1 MGFNERVQFYKRI
14 EKIRKR
20 PLILYVTSLRNN
32 ASGQMGAD
40 VIPYFCKQIEK
51 IPVACKQVD
60 LLIVSNGGDPIVSWR
75 IMSLLRER
83 FDNVAVLLPYQA
95 YSAAT
100 LLTLGADEI
109 IMHPFSNLGPVD
121 PQLTYFK
128 SIPGQAEPQ
137 KVAFGAEDLRHYIDF
152 VVKDVGISD
161 QEQKERAFQLVCN
174 EVGAIPI
181 GVAKRSSNLGLSLG
195 EKLLKLHIK
204 DDQNKVKAIS
214 ESLNKSFYH
223 HGYSVGRKEALEIGL
238 PVHPD
243 HTPALNEIEELI
255 WKIWI
260 DIEYEMQCNISFNPF
275 DVVMRDPTLAAQIR
289 PVPQVQL
296 PANLPQAILQNV
308 LNQILQQIQTVA
320 TQPVDYEL
328 FQAALESIRERSE
341 YRTTGFINAIR
352 LPDMK
357 IKINVTPTFSN
368 WNAIPIVA
376 EETTDVG
383 EVATGGDLI

>member
-1 MGFNERVQFYKRI
+1 MG
-14 EKIRKR
+14 
-20 PLILYVTSLRNN
+20 
-32 ASGQMGAD
+32 GD
-40 VIPYFCKQIEK
+40 VIPFICKQIEN
-51 IPVACKQVD
+51 IPDTCRKVD

-128 SIPGQAEPQ
+128 PIPGQSEPQ

-152 VVKDVGISD
+152 VTKDVGISD

-204 DDQNKVKAIS
+204 DDQNKVRAIS

-238 PVHPD
+238 PVHSDDNPEI
-243 HTPALNEIEELI
+243 HEIEDLI
-255 WKIWI
+255 WRIWI
-260 DIEYEMQCNISFNPF
+260 DIEAEMECNHSFNPF
-275 DVVMRDPTLAAQIR
+275 EIVMTDPTLSAQLR

-296 PANLPQAILQNV
+296 PANLPPQLLQNV
-308 LNQILQQIQTVA
+308 LNQVLQQIQTIS
-320 TQPVDYEL
+320 TLPVEYEL
-328 FQAALESIRERSE
+328 FQATLESIRDRSE
-341 YRTTGFINAIR
+341 YRTHGFINAIR

-357 IKINVTPTFSN
+357 IKINVTPTLSN
-368 WNAIPIVA
+368 WSSIPI
-376 EETTDVG
+376 TD
-383 EVATGGDLI
+383 GDA